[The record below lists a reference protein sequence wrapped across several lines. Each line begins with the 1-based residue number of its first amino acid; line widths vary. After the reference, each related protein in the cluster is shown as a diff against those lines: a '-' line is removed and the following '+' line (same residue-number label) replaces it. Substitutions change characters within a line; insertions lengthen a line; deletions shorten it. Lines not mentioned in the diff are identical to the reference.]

1 MKERDLTNKYLEVG
15 ELIQRGRRAAL
26 KAGAVGLG
34 ASAFTLLSGSL
45 LAPSVAL
52 AADKA
57 GDVKIANVA
66 LNLEHQAIA
75 AYGVG
80 AGTGLL
86 EGTALAAAK
95 LFLSHHEAHR
105 DSLIGVIKKFGGT
118 PVEPKKDPKEYEA
131 IAEAVPKIKSATDV
145 LEFALTLEEQ
155 AAGAYIGVL
164 TSFSEKDLIPV
175 LAGIGAA
182 EAQHAALLRFVLQKS
197 PLLQGPVV
205 K

>member
-26 KAGAVGLG
+26 KAGVVGLG
-34 ASAFTLLSGSL
+34 ASAFTMLGSSL
-45 LAPSVAL
+45 LTPSVAFG
-52 AADKA
+52 ADKA

-80 AGTGLL
+80 ASTGLL

-95 LFLSHHEAHR
+95 LFMSHHEAHR
-105 DSLIGVIKKFGGT
+105 DALIGVIKKFGGT

-131 IAEAVPKIKSATDV
+131 IAKAVPNIKSATDV

-182 EAQHAALLRFVLQKS
+182 EAQHAALLRFVLQKN

>member
-26 KAGAVGLG
+26 KAGVVGIG
-34 ASAFTLLSGSL
+34 ASAFTMLGSSL
-45 LAPSVAL
+45 LTPSVAL
-52 AADKA
+52 GADKA

-86 EGTALAAAK
+86 EGPALAAAK
-95 LFLSHHEAHR
+95 LFMSHHEAHR
-105 DSLIGVIKKFGGT
+105 DALMGVIKKFGGT
-118 PVEPKKDPKEYEA
+118 PVEPKKNPEEYDA
-131 IAEAVPKIKSATDV
+131 IAKAVPNIKSAADI

-182 EAQHAALLRFVLQKS
+182 EAQHAALLRFVLQKN

>member
-26 KAGAVGLG
+26 KAGVVGFG
-34 ASAFTLLSGSL
+34 ASAFAMLGSSL
-45 LAPSVAL
+45 LAPVTAFG
-52 AADKA
+52 ADKSN
-57 GDVKIANVA
+57 DVKIANVA

-80 AGTGLL
+80 ASTGLL
-86 EGTALAAAK
+86 DGAALAAAK
-95 LFLSHHEAHR
+95 LFMSHHEAHR
-105 DSLIGVIKKFGGT
+105 DSLIDVIKKFGGT
-118 PVEPKKDPKEYEA
+118 PVEPKSNPKDYEA
-131 IAEAVPKIKSATDV
+131 IANAVPNIKSANDI

-164 TSFSEKDLIPV
+164 TSFSEKELLPV

-182 EAQHAALLRFVLQKS
+182 EAQHAALLRFVLQKE
-197 PLLQGPVV
+197 PLLRGPVV